1 MNDTSVLGEVTDSVK
16 SNATMLL
23 VLGIVTSILGV
34 LAMMYS
40 WFSGTVV
47 ATMIA
52 IILIAAGIAR
62 TIFAFKAGSFG
73 KGLLAFAL
81 GALTIVVG
89 IWMMTRPLLT
99 LLSLTLLLMIYFL
112 IDGIMEIVAAFKAK
126 PMEGWGWMLFGG
138 VVSVILGIII
148 WRNLP
153 QAALWLVGVLV
164 GIKLIFAGA
173 AMTAIGMT
181 GRRAMKK
188 VQKAVTA

>member
-1 MNDTSVLGEVTDSVK
+1 MNETSVLGEVTDSVK
-16 SNATMLL
+16 SNSTMLL
-23 VLGIVTSILGV
+23 VLGIVTSVLGV
-34 LAMMYS
+34 LAIMYS

-112 IDGIMEIVAAFKAK
+112 VDGIMEIVAAFKAK

-138 VVSVILGIII
+138 IVSVILGIII